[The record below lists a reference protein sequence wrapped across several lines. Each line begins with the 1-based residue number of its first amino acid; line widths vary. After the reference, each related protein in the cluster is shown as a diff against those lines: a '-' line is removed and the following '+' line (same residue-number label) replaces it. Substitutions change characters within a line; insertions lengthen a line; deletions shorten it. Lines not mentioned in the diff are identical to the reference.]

1 MSFRRRITLLLAST
15 AVAASAIAAAP
26 ADAQAP
32 AQPPPQ
38 ATPQAT
44 PQGAP
49 QVDSS
54 RIITV
59 LPGFR
64 LQVRYAYDNRD
75 GNNDFFIART
85 RLKAKGKVFGMADY
99 YGEIKVDNVGRFGR
113 TASAQVENAWLA
125 FPLRPDFAVRIG
137 LYDAVF
143 SRNALTSDSKL
154 LLMDRSLIK
163 DELTTI
169 GLADNTVGV
178 LVHGRPLGGHAEYS
192 AGVFDN
198 LAFDEAGTPTARQAD
213 GVMMMGRFVWH
224 LLDPAPHGGYA
235 DYQSSYL
242 GQGRRLSIGLN
253 AGYLP
258 DARQG
263 DEFDIK
269 AWGADLFFNRNALT
283 IEGEFDEYVEQKR
296 AKLNIDG
303 TGWYLQSGYLL
314 HPTFELA
321 ARYQELDIDD
331 VGGLFANSHRWTSV
345 GVNVYMRGHSLKM
358 QTDYTFKREQLNPIR
373 NDGLQMQLQ
382 FDF

>member
-1 MSFRRRITLLLAST
+1 M
-15 AVAASAIAAAP
+15 
-26 ADAQAP
+26 
-32 AQPPPQ
+32 
-38 ATPQAT
+38 
-44 PQGAP
+44 
-49 QVDSS
+49 DSS
-54 RIITV
+54 RIITA

-75 GNNDFFIART
+75 ANNDFFIART
-85 RLKAKGKVFGMADY
+85 RLKAKGRVFGMADY
-99 YGEIKVDNVGRFGR
+99 YGEIKLDNVGRFGR

-125 FPLRPDFAVRIG
+125 FPVRPDFAVRIG

-169 GLADNTVGV
+169 GVADNTVGI
-178 LVHGRPLGGHAEYS
+178 LVHGRPFGGHGEYS

-198 LAFDEAGTPTARQAD
+198 LAFEEAGTPTARQAD
-213 GVMMMGRFVWH
+213 GAMVMGRVAWH
-224 LLDPAPHGGYA
+224 LLDPAPRGGYA

-242 GQGRRLSIGLN
+242 GQGRRLSIGAN

-258 DARQG
+258 NARQG

-269 AWGADLFFNRNALT
+269 AWGADLFLNLRALT
-283 IEGEFDEYVEQKR
+283 LEAEYDEYVEQKQ
-296 AKLNIDG
+296 AKPSVDG
-303 TGWYLQSGYLL
+303 DGWYVQGGYML
-314 HPTFELA
+314 HPSFELA

-331 VGGLFANSHRWTSV
+331 VSGLFQNSHRWTSV
-345 GVNVYMRGHSLKM
+345 GFNVYIRGHGLKI
-358 QTDYTFKREQLNPIR
+358 QSDYTFKREWLNPLT
-373 NDGLQMQLQ
+373 NDLFQVQLQ